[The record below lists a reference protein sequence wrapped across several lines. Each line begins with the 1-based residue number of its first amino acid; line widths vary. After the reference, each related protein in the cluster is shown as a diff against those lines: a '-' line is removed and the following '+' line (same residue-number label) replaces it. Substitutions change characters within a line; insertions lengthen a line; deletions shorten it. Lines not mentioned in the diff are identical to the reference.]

1 MVVVRLADYRS
12 PPAVVEQKV
21 AQLEDGFLRLAN
33 ELLDATMCSG
43 LPETELCIVMAVW
56 RKTYGFSKKLDW
68 ISNEQLEAMIGKH
81 HTHCSSAKNSLI
93 RKKVLIQEGRKVGM
107 NTSISEWK
115 TKNNGFCKT
124 LAEPAKKTLAEVAN
138 GPKQKVLNTK
148 DNNQKTERKDPPN
161 PHEGV
166 EVLAMVCLDYY
177 NQLSG
182 GRCSSTSAF
191 EKALTTVKARGV
203 CYTVDEI
210 NLVVR
215 WALTC
220 WTKRKTLPK
229 PNNICTMTRFDGYLS
244 DALVWAD
251 GGTQNPAQCPHYD
264 LIAMWNEKFPSKAIA
279 VHEWNRRRPAFG
291 NLEAVWNGKTSQGN
305 WREAKHIG
313 VAFDLIKQSSL
324 FAAADTKPWLT
335 LDWILTPKNWG
346 QVYEQAINE
355 HRQRKGVTA

>member
-1 MVVVRLADYRS
+1 MGVVRLADYRS

-68 ISNEQLEAMIGKH
+68 ISNDQLEAMIGKH

-148 DNNQKTERKDPPN
+148 DNNQKTERKDPPKS
-161 PHEGV
+161 PEGENSPAQ
-166 EVLAMVCLDYY
+166 EVMDYF
-177 NQLSG
+177 NELTGS
-182 GRCSSTSAF
+182 RCSKLTPF
-191 EKALTTVKARGV
+191 EKVLTTVKSKGH
-203 CYTVDEI
+203 CYSADEVK
-210 NLVVR
+210 LVIR
-215 WALTC
+215 WAHVN
-220 WTKRKTLPK
+220 WKYSIK
-229 PNNICTMTRFDGYLS
+229 PENVCRMTRFDGYLS
-244 DALVWAD
+244 DALTWAD
-251 GGTQNPAQCPHYD
+251 GQGSNPSSCPHEEIID
-264 LIAMWNEKFPSKAIA
+264 LWNSRFPAKA
-279 VHEWNRRRPAFG
+279 VSLHEWSKRRPAYRD
-291 NLEAVWNGKTSQGN
+291 LESVWNGKTSQGN
-305 WREAKHIG
+305 WRELKHMG
-313 VAFDLIKQSSL
+313 MAFDLIGKSTL
-324 FAAADTKPWLT
+324 FANKQGESWLT
-335 LDWILTPKNWG
+335 LDWILNPKNWG
-346 QVYEQAINE
+346 SVYEQAINE